1 MRAGEPSGATPS
13 RALPASPP
21 PGQAGPHEPAPAPH
35 RPVPMVMLP
44 GWGTVLLSK
53 VFSRAATPNSF
64 RSRSS
69 SADSGG
75 SERRMSR
82 PAS

>member
-1 MRAGEPSGATPS
+1 MRAGWAM
-13 RALPASPP
+13 R
-21 PGQAGPHEPAPAPH
+21 GQAGPQEPAPTPAPH
-35 RPVPMVMLP
+35 CPVPMVMLP
-44 GWGTVLLSK
+44 GWDTVLLSK

-75 SERRMSR
+75 KVRSV
-82 PAS
+82 